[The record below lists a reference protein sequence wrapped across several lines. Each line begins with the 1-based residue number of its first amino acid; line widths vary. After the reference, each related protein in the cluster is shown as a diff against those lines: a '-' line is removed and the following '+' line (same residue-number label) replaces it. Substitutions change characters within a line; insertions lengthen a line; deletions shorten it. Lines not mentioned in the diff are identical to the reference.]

1 MTTTWTRRQ
10 LIDAALDN
18 LGVLVLGQTT
28 SDEMVAKVDVVFDPC
43 MATLRVLDIVDVTA
57 PSILGTPSPPT
68 NGAFPLEFVL
78 ALSDCLAWMAA
89 PSFNLAGDPSLKVL
103 NDQGEDTLRRLVRP
117 SRTRRM
123 LHVDHA
129 LRGENRRTTRGNFTQ
144 GT

>member
-1 MTTTWTRRQ
+1 MSTTWTRRQ

-28 SDEMVAKVDVVFDPC
+28 SDEMVAKVDVVFDPA
-43 MATLRVLDIVDVTA
+43 MAQLRVLDIIDVTA

-68 NGAFPLEFVL
+68 NGAFPVEFVL
-78 ALSDCLAWMAA
+78 PLSDYLAWQAA
-89 PSFNLAGDPSLKVL
+89 PGFNLSGDPALKVIS
-103 NDQGEDTLRRLVRP
+103 DQAEDTLRRLVRP

>member
-10 LIDAALDN
+10 LIDAALEN
-18 LGVLVLGQTT
+18 LGVLVQGQTT
-28 SDEMVAKVDVVFDPC
+28 SDEMVAKVDIVLDPS
-43 MATLRVLDIVDVTA
+43 MHELRVLDIVDMTA

-68 NGAFPLEFVL
+68 NGAFPVEFVPS
-78 ALSDCLAWMAA
+78 LSGYLAWSAA
-89 PSFNLAGDPSLKVL
+89 PSFNLATDPGLKVL
-103 NDQGEDTLRRLVRP
+103 SDKAEDTLRRLVRP

>member
-10 LIDAALDN
+10 LIDAAIDN
-18 LGVLVLGQTT
+18 LGVLIIGQAT

-43 MATLRVLDIVDVTA
+43 MAQLRVLEIVDVTA

-68 NGAFPLEFVL
+68 NGAFPVEFVL

-103 NDQGEDTLRRLVRP
+103 SDQGEDTLRRLVRP

>member
-28 SDEMVAKVDVVFDPC
+28 SDEMVAKVDVVFDPA
-43 MATLRVLDIVDVTA
+43 MAQLRVLDIIDVTA

-68 NGAFPLEFVL
+68 NGAFPVEFVL
-78 ALSDCLAWMAA
+78 PLSDYLAWQAA
-89 PSFNLAGDPSLKVL
+89 PGFNLSGDPALKVIS
-103 NDQGEDTLRRLVRP
+103 DQAEDTLRRLVRP

>member
-10 LIDAALDN
+10 LIDAALSN
-18 LGVLVLGQTT
+18 LGVLVPGQTT
-28 SDEMVAKVDVVFDPC
+28 SDDIVAKVDELLDPT
-43 MATLRVLDIVDVTA
+43 MAQLRVLDIVDVTA

-68 NGAFPLEFVL
+68 NGAFPMEFVL
-78 ALSDCLAWMAA
+78 ALSDCLAWMVA
-89 PSFNLAGDPSLKVL
+89 PAFNLAGDPALKVL
-103 NDQGEDTLRRLVRP
+103 SDQGEDTLRRLVRP

>member
-28 SDEMVAKVDVVFDPC
+28 SDEMVAKVDVVLDPC
-43 MATLRVLDIVDVTA
+43 MAELRVLDVVDVTA

-68 NGAFPLEFVL
+68 NGAFPVEFVL
-78 ALSDCLAWMAA
+78 SLSDCLAWAAA
-89 PSFNLAGDPSLKVL
+89 PSFNLAGDPSLKVMS
-103 NDQGEDTLRRLVRP
+103 DQAEDTLRRLVRP

-123 LHVDHA
+123 LRVDLA